1 MAWSTRSCPATSSRR
16 LRSRWQR
23 ELCVRHRLLSR
34 RCSRYSARRRPSLS
48 ATATPRCALAG
59 CPGTRPCWRQRTR
72 PKGRPRSRNDGRQP
86 GRAGDDDAGDQYAG
100 DRQHERGSAR
110 WSWHGYAAPVPSTSA
125 AAPEPLQH
133 PSRDAQVAD
142 ASSGAQRIQA
152 VDRAVALLKA
162 VAASATPPTVL
173 ELARDCEINRS
184 TAWRLLR
191 TLEHH
196 GLVDRDPVTQRYT
209 VGYGAVAVAAVVT
222 DDALVRRVRP
232 LLARLADATGES
244 VTLAVAK
251 RFNLVYV
258 DQVDPPQV
266 AVPSWLG
273 KPLPLHATSGGKAF
287 LAWLRPVERD
297 AVLPAELPS
306 YTDRTI
312 TDRDMLERELA
323 EVRQAGYAICDREY
337 EEFSSGVSAA
347 ALNTRQYPVA
357 VVNVWG
363 PAPRNPVRRLRE
375 IGREAARTAGEIR

>member
-1 MAWSTRSCPATSSRR
+1 
-16 LRSRWQR
+16 
-23 ELCVRHRLLSR
+23 
-34 RCSRYSARRRPSLS
+34 
-48 ATATPRCALAG
+48 
-59 CPGTRPCWRQRTR
+59 
-72 PKGRPRSRNDGRQP
+72 
-86 GRAGDDDAGDQYAG
+86 
-100 DRQHERGSAR
+100 
-110 WSWHGYAAPVPSTSA
+110 VPSPSA
-125 AAPEPLQH
+125 AAPEPLHH
-133 PSRDAQVAD
+133 PSQDAQVAD

-162 VAASATPPTVL
+162 VAASATRPTVL

-232 LLARLADATGES
+232 LLARLADTTGES

-258 DQVDPPQV
+258 DQVDPPRV

-297 AVLPAELPS
+297 AVLPAELPR
-306 YTDRTI
+306 YTAHTI
-312 TDRDMLERELA
+312 TDRDVLERQLA
-323 EVRQAGYAICDREY
+323 EVRQVGYAICNREY
-337 EEFSSGVSAA
+337 EEFSSGASAVV
-347 ALNTRQYPVA
+347 LSMRQYPMA
-357 VVNVWG
+357 VINVWG
-363 PAPRNPVRRLRE
+363 PAPRNPATKLRE
-375 IGREAARTAGEIR
+375 IGRQAAQTAAEIRALID